1 MEKKAFSNLLEILSS
16 PEKILINRDMGTKLD
31 WILAI
36 SKNPNYFEYLPQ
48 NFKNIG
54 FYKDLL
60 IFSKK
65 NTINE
70 KTSIFKNM
78 LKYDEINEDIL
89 NLIVEN
95 IGLSPIYKKISNE
108 LFSDSLI
115 EMHIKLFPTNWEF
128 LNHSKIN
135 DSPEYYYSLY
145 IDNLLKL
152 EKKLIVFSSY
162 FIEFILTDFFNKF
175 ESFKNPVLF
184 LNKLFSLIDIINFN
198 NKHVSYELIND
209 LFFNS
214 YKPKIKTEILRN
226 KHIQE
231 TLYSFLVSHPK
242 YTSYFYDL
250 VDVDLILKII
260 IKTKI
265 NDYPPE
271 VGNCFNNH
279 NSMMKKFFAKR
290 VVNLFTHQEAI
301 IELINDDLKFLDVI
315 SSHQYFFSFYSKFGE
330 AWNFTL
336 FNTFNDETITKLAVF
351 LYLNKALLD
360 ESIFKNID
368 VCSFFKKAIS
378 VSDLQYYLKD
388 AFEFNENLT
397 KITSLFSSKHIRD
410 ALFETNETI
419 FYFKYFLLSF
429 PDAFDYD
436 LIEKLVI
443 NNQIYIS
450 DLKYLNKTEETN

>member
-1 MEKKAFSNLLEILSS
+1 METKVFSNLLEILNS
-16 PEKILINRDMGTKLD
+16 PEKILINKDMGTKLG
-31 WILAI
+31 WILAV
-36 SKNPNYFEYLPQ
+36 SRNPSYFEYLPK
-48 NFKNIG
+48 NFKNID

-65 NTINE
+65 NTISE
-70 KTSIFKNM
+70 KTSIFNNI
-78 LKYDEINEDIL
+78 LKYDDLNEDIL

-95 IGLSPIYKKISNE
+95 IGLSPIYKKISDE

-115 EMHIKLFPTNWEF
+115 EMHIKLFPTDWEF

-135 DSPEYYYSLY
+135 ESPEYYYSIY

-175 ESFKNPVLF
+175 ELFQNPVLF
-184 LNKLFSLIDIINFN
+184 LNKLFSIIDIINFN
-198 NKHVSYELIND
+198 NKHVSYELVNN

-214 YKPKIKTEILRN
+214 YNPKIKKEILRN
-226 KHIQE
+226 KNIQE
-231 TLYSFLVSHPK
+231 TLYSFLISNPK

-250 VDVDLILKII
+250 IDVDLILKII
-260 IKTKI
+260 VKTNI
-265 NDYPPE
+265 NDFPLE
-271 VGNCFNNH
+271 TCFNHN
-279 NSMMKKFFAKR
+279 NSMMEKFFAKR

-301 IELINDDLKFLDVI
+301 IELINDDLKFLSVI
-315 SSHQYFFSFYSKFGE
+315 SSNQYFFSFYSKFGE

-336 FNTFNDETITKLAVF
+336 FNTFNDDNITKLAVF

-368 VCSFFKKAIS
+368 VGSFFKKAIS

-397 KITSLFSSKHIRD
+397 QITSLFSSKDIRE

-419 FYFKYFLLSF
+419 FYVKYFLINY
-429 PDAFDYD
+429 PEAFDYD

-450 DLKYLNKTEETN
+450 DLKYLSQPPAT